1 MKATGFIQEF
11 TRRLLER
18 SSKNIIKIPDNL
30 SNVNQLTCLVKQF
43 LREQQDLAVKV
54 EKVQEN
60 QKNLSDFVKE
70 KLTNCNCHVQL
81 DVRNL
86 LAKEMKLQDLRQD
99 DGLDF
104 SIKLPSTSSTDFT
117 VSLNQVVD
125 ADAQQRFDL
134 ELLKMFGA
142 GNIPHF
148 QPPPDLYQH
157 HHIPHTSQQV
167 AQENL
172 AMLANV
178 PKLDDN
184 NAYFDTFS
192 PEKSGKRAKK
202 RAAPSSAHEAQPNNG
217 PYKCRDCEKTFRQKH
232 GLNQHLLTHET
243 NGAFEC
249 DGCGKRYS
257 RQESVYRHQRS
268 TAECSKYLPL
278 ALINGTVARNPVATW
293 DTPTAEIL
301 QKHRILFEH
310 TMHKIPESN
319 HCGTR

>member
-1 MKATGFIQEF
+1 MQ
-11 TRRLLER
+11 
-18 SSKNIIKIPDNL
+18 
-30 SNVNQLTCLVKQF
+30 
-43 LREQQDLAVKV
+43 
-54 EKVQEN
+54 
-60 QKNLSDFVKE
+60 
-70 KLTNCNCHVQL
+70 
-81 DVRNL
+81 
-86 LAKEMKLQDLRQD
+86 
-99 DGLDF
+99 DF

-257 RQESVYRHQRS
+257 RQESVYRHQRVRKIS
-268 TAECSKYLPL
+268 NKRVIGGLGS
-278 ALINGTVARNPVATW
+278 
-293 DTPTAEIL
+293 
-301 QKHRILFEH
+301 QKVRPSILFFFFGYGKLRKFFKKVGGLETQIIEKKLGH
-310 TMHKIPESN
+310 HLLLI
-319 HCGTR
+319 RFL